1 MEGLARRDRVR
12 LVIIA
17 CGKSKIWDKHP
28 SAGPTPAKDVYTG
41 WHFAADRRDA
51 EKLGYDDWMILSA
64 KYGFIRPDSIIPE
77 AYNVTF
83 SDRSTNPISV
93 QDLGKQVK
101 EQRLDRYDEVTVFG
115 GKAYVGRVRE
125 SFYGTNT
132 RVEPYFANY
141 RTGKRA
147 MEIDTR
153 ASRTTV
159 AEPAKSKVVVS
170 DKPAEPQAIGVEPRP
185 TGIPNSEV
193 FLRVLNEVLSSSKGP
208 YVDVTARDLH
218 KLAGGRSG
226 KDSRMPTCC
235 NVMIKAMRDG
245 DTKLHK
251 PPKERGPKL
260 KIQYR
265 LPR

>member
-101 EQRLDRYDEVTVFG
+101 EQRLDR
-115 GKAYVGRVRE
+115 
-125 SFYGTNT
+125 
-132 RVEPYFANY
+132 
-141 RTGKRA
+141 TGKRA
-147 MEIDTR
+147 TEIDTR